1 MMAPTARH
9 EALLLSRTPRPP
21 RAGRSCGKAVEGR
34 RGPGRAQPGGG
45 RRERDRPALRA
56 GESAAD
62 MAVEKRFRPAFP
74 GSLSPSGPALQ

>member
-9 EALLLSRTPRPP
+9 EALLLVARHAR
-21 RAGRSCGKAVEGR
+21 RGQAGSCGEAVEGR

-56 GESAAD
+56 DESAAD